1 MLSTYLKKINKLGF
15 IKNVTKKT
23 DNLLTNVYVLYFVSV
38 IALLDL
44 FYLIMSSEF
53 TFVAIFILIGFLTT
67 FFSKNMIVVLCIAA
81 AVTNVV
87 KYGSSAGIKR
97 EGLSNKEE
105 DEPTVDSSNNVVEP
119 NEVEPNEVD
128 PNEVK
133 SNDVEHNSDVNT
145 PVDHKEIAKKML
157 ELSKKENMENKAV
170 LNDPKAY
177 SDVSDDTAL
186 LNKQAQKLLLEA
198 EKLTEQHN
206 IILEKMQNIGNS
218 AIGGFLGIAASGDKK

>member
-119 NEVEPNEVD
+119 NEVKS
-128 PNEVK
+128 NEVK